1 MIPGTE
7 TLLLYVLLVITGVSL
22 FLLILNLLFLRDL
35 SDRIRKMSR
44 GSSGRGDV
52 PKKSSKGPVQIQQ
65 KKVVLERGDDLASGI
80 RNIAGKYRL
89 DSLIVASRDG
99 LVVASAGSSNPEFEA
114 AYYTDMFMRKK
125 VNQDNSIRILE
136 LGYDDTPLVGI
147 IRGKELPTEESKQML
162 AAEIVTVLKEHL
174 GKRT

>member
-1 MIPGTE
+1 MG
-7 TLLLYVLLVITGVSL
+7 G
-22 FLLILNLLFLRDL
+22 
-35 SDRIRKMSR
+35 

-52 PKKSSKGPVQIQQ
+52 PGKRSRGPLQVQQ
-65 KKVVLERGDDLASGI
+65 KKVVLERGDDLTSGI
-80 RNIAGKYRL
+80 RNITDKYRL

-114 AYYTDMFMRKK
+114 AYYIDMFMRKK
-125 VNQDNSIRILE
+125 VTQDSSIRILE

-147 IRGKELPTEESKQML
+147 IRGKVLPTGESKQML

-174 GKRT
+174 GKKT